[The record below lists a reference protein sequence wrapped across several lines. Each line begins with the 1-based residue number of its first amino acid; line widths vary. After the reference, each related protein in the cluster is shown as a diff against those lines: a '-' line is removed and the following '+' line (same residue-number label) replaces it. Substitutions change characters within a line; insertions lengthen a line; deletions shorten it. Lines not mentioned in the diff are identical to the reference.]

1 MGEYLYQFAR
11 TDINKLQTRWFKTS
25 EIHCLRV
32 QEARTLKSRCGQSC
46 IPSAGSREGSFLAP
60 SSFRWLQASL
70 GLWLNH
76 SGLCLCLHTAF
87 WHLNHCWC
95 VCVCTC
101 ACAQLG
107 LTRCDPT
114 DCSPSGSSVHGIF
127 QACIL
132 EWVAI
137 SSPRGSPLPRDQT
150 CIPFLSYI
158 SDRLCTA
165 EPPGTLP
172 FALFLLFPCKDT

>member
-1 MGEYLYQFAR
+1 MTRNLVAWN
-11 TDINKLQTRWFKTS
+11 NKNLFSHSS
-25 EIHCLRV
+25 EG
-32 QEARTLKSRCGQSC
+32 QNPKSRCGQSC

-158 SDRLCTA
+158 SDRLCTT